1 MYYVATALI
10 GFCTVVV
17 FFCFPETFYP
27 RDPDH
32 LQHRSYA
39 EDGTAEPGRQEPDVI
54 PTKKTY
60 LQSLALFSGIHTK
73 ESMLRMFLRP
83 LGLII
88 IPPVLW
94 AALVMSVT
102 IGFLVAVTSNLAP
115 AFQEYYGMTPWQCGL
130 RNISAVIGSLLGIWV
145 GGTFSDKVADY
156 FTKRN
161 GGIREPEMR
170 LPAMAVSLV
179 TGPLAL
185 VFYGV
190 GVNNHIHWMLPTVG
204 LGLCMTLELT
214 SLTR

>member
-27 RDPDH
+27 RDP
-32 LQHRSYA
+32 LQPRFYA
-39 EDGTAEPGRQEPDVI
+39 EDGTAEPGRNEPEAI
-54 PTKKTY
+54 PPKKTY
-60 LQSLALFSGIHTK
+60 IQSLALFSGIHTK
-73 ESMLRMFLRP
+73 ESVLRMFLRP

-115 AFQEYYGMTPWQCGL
+115 AFQQYYGMTPWQCGL
-130 RNISAVIGSLLGIWV
+130 CNIAAVIGSLLGIWV

-190 GVNNHIHWMLPTVG
+190 GVNNHIHWILPTIG
-204 LGLCMTLELT
+204 LGLCMNLELPF
-214 SLTR
+214 